1 MIESAFALMVAFL
14 INISVISVSGA
25 VCNSSNLSAEDQNS
39 CQDLDLNKASFLL
52 RVCNHHHLY
61 LVLELH
67 ISFLLESVLIKSLMI
82 IFYVVHTQ
90 ECLGQMEFKTICNCF
105 TCLRSKFYHNRNIC
119 RAIRH
124 AGLMFFLLFFL
135 SLKGVPVSTFHFT
148 LISIL
153 FQGFLDLRL
162 KSWIRNLLTR
172 CLAIVP
178 SLIVALIGG
187 SAGAGELIIIASV

>member
-1 MIESAFALMVAFL
+1 
-14 INISVISVSGA
+14 
-25 VCNSSNLSAEDQNS
+25 
-39 CQDLDLNKASFLL
+39 
-52 RVCNHHHLY
+52 
-61 LVLELH
+61 
-67 ISFLLESVLIKSLMI
+67 VLIKSLMI
-82 IFYVVHTQ
+82 FLCGPHS
-90 ECLGQMEFKTICNCF
+90 ECLGQMEFKTICSCF

-119 RAIRH
+119 RPIRH
-124 AGLMFFLLFFL
+124 AGMMFFFSFSVLLA
-135 SLKGVPVSTFHFT
+135 LKGVPTSTFHFT
-148 LISIL
+148 LICIS